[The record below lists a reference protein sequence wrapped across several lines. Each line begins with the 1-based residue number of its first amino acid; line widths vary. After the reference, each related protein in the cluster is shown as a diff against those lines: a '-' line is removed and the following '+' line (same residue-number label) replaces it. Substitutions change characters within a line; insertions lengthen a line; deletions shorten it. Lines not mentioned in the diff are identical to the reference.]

1 MQHVNQFSLRRHIT
15 LLPSLIGLILIL
27 MGSSSVHATGGTI
40 WTSRTSAADNA
51 WNSVTYGNGLFV
63 AVASSGTGNRV
74 MTSPDGITWTSRT
87 SAADY
92 TWNSITYGNGLFVAV
107 GTNNTTYSGEVM
119 TSPDGITWTS
129 RNESAGNYWS
139 AVTYGN
145 GLFVTVGYSGIGNNV
160 MTSPD
165 GVTWTLQTTSTAN
178 GWSSVTYGNGL
189 FVAVATSGSSNLV
202 MTSPDGIAWTLGT
215 PFVGGYWSSVTYGN
229 ALFVTV
235 GNSGGGAVMTSP
247 DGITWTSRASQAA
260 AANYTWNGITYGNG
274 LFVAVS
280 FSGNQVMTSPDG
292 ITWTSQL
299 LAANNNWN
307 SVTYGNGLF
316 VAVGNSAS
324 GIGAVTTSP
333 AFDAPTIS
341 AVNPAY
347 GGTAGG
353 TKVTLTGTSFT
364 GTTAVSLGGAAATQV
379 NVVSDTS
386 LTATTPAHATG
397 VASVVVTTPAGANA
411 ANSLFSYTDCGPGV
425 PLTTGTGGVGA
436 LWQMLALPCV
446 PATGTIA
453 GVFGTGTPSNLSTA
467 NYASAGIGWII
478 ENRTVGAVPA
488 YQPLLSSN
496 LPLTV
501 GAGYWLKSYQ
511 APMNGTLTMNGAA
524 TPTDTTQAQGCYSAN
539 GCKAITVTTVT
550 GNNRYN
556 LVGNPFPY
564 AIDWT
569 KVRIRVD
576 GSSSTLTPSAAN
588 TAGYI
593 DNTVNIWNG
602 TGYDTFTD
610 VAPYPSTPN
619 LQYFKSFWI
628 NVLPGAFGHTIELLI
643 PAEQSTLSRNHAA
656 PTSFEALASVNMP
669 WYLGWLDW
677 VVSPA
682 TAASVPAVSNNV
694 NPQPLPDPSDWYI
707 RLKVDNPVTG
717 WKDHGALLGQL
728 TDAAL
733 GFDKHDVVKMAPFT
747 APYLTLVFPH
757 PDWGVKAADYASDFH
772 LVTNTVDSWRFEVR
786 ASPVGSI
793 VFLSWEGD
801 PALLSRS
808 QLLEVATG
816 KVINP
821 TDPAWT
827 AKGYPVTLNAPAQS
841 YVWTVLAH

>member
-1 MQHVNQFSLRRHIT
+1 MAAIGTDGSLST
-15 LLPSLIGLILIL
+15 
-27 MGSSSVHATGGTI
+27 
-40 WTSRTSAADNA
+40 
-51 WNSVTYGNGLFV
+51 
-63 AVASSGTGNRV
+63 
-74 MTSPDGITWTSRT
+74 
-87 SAADY
+87 
-92 TWNSITYGNGLFVAV
+92 TWNPNANS
-107 GTNNTTYSGEVM
+107 
-119 TSPDGITWTS
+119 
-129 RNESAGNYWS
+129 
-139 AVTYGN
+139 
-145 GLFVTVGYSGIGNNV
+145 TVNALAI
-160 MTSPD
+160 
-165 GVTWTLQTTSTAN
+165 
-178 GWSSVTYGNGL
+178 
-189 FVAVATSGSSNLV
+189 SGSTVYAGGSFTDIASETQTNSP
-202 MTSPDGIAWTLGT
+202 TS
-215 PFVGGYWSSVTYGN
+215 YWGVLN
-229 ALFVTV
+229 ALTC
-235 GNSGGGAVMTSP
+235 GSG
-247 DGITWTSRASQAA
+247 
-260 AANYTWNGITYGNG
+260 
-274 LFVAVS
+274 L
-280 FSGNQVMTSPDG
+280 
-292 ITWTSQL
+292 
-299 LAANNNWN
+299 
-307 SVTYGNGLF
+307 
-316 VAVGNSAS
+316 
-324 GIGAVTTSP
+324 
-333 AFDAPTIS
+333 
-341 AVNPAY
+341 
-347 GGTAGG
+347 
-353 TKVTLTGTSFT
+353 
-364 GTTAVSLGGAAATQV
+364 
-379 NVVSDTS
+379 
-386 LTATTPAHATG
+386 
-397 VASVVVTTPAGANA
+397 
-411 ANSLFSYTDCGPGV
+411 

-446 PATGTIA
+446 PATSTIA
-453 GVFGTGTPSNLSTA
+453 GVLGTGTPSNLNTA
-467 NYASAGIGWII
+467 HYATATPGIGWII
-478 ENRTVGAVPA
+478 EDRPVSAVPA
-488 YQPLLSSN
+488 YRPLLIN
-496 LPLTV
+496 DILNV
-501 GAGYWLKSYQ
+501 GTGYWLKSYQ
-511 APMNGTLTMNGAA
+511 APTKGILTITGTA
-524 TPTDTTQAQGCYSAN
+524 TPADVTHAQGCYSTN

-550 GNNRYN
+550 SDNRYN

-602 TGYDTFTD
+602 TGYDAFTD

-643 PAEQSTLSRNHAA
+643 PAEQSTLSRNHAV
-656 PTSFEALASVNMP
+656 PTNFEALASVDMP

-772 LVTNTVDSWRFEVR
+772 LVSNTVDSWRFEVR
-786 ASPVGSI
+786 SSPVGSI
-793 VFLSWEGD
+793 VFFSWEGD

-841 YVWTVLAH
+841 YVWTVLAHWWVKNN

>member
-1 MQHVNQFSLRRHIT
+1 MQHAHQFSLGKLIT
-15 LLPSLIGLILIL
+15 FIVLIGISNVSGAGLVGVKTIAITSTNTDYLQ
-27 MGSSSVHATGGTI
+27 VAEVVATQ
-40 WTSRTSAADNA
+40 
-51 WNSVTYGNGLFV
+51 
-63 AVASSGTGNRV
+63 TG
-74 MTSPDGITWTSRT
+74 
-87 SAADY
+87 
-92 TWNSITYGNGLFVAV
+92 
-107 GTNNTTYSGEVM
+107 
-119 TSPDGITWTS
+119 
-129 RNESAGNYWS
+129 
-139 AVTYGN
+139 
-145 GLFVTVGYSGIGNNV
+145 
-160 MTSPD
+160 
-165 GVTWTLQTTSTAN
+165 TLQDVALAAN
-178 GWSSVTYGNGL
+178 G
-189 FVAVATSGSSNLV
+189 ATAS
-202 MTSPDGIAWTLGT
+202 TL
-215 PFVGGYWSSVTYGN
+215 S
-229 ALFVTV
+229 
-235 GNSGGGAVMTSP
+235 
-247 DGITWTSRASQAA
+247 
-260 AANYTWNGITYGNG
+260 
-274 LFVAVS
+274 S
-280 FSGNQVMTSPDG
+280 FSGVYGVSNAASNAIDG
-292 ITWTSQL
+292 SFNGDLYYPPGIFHSGTTTGAFLNIT
-299 LAANNNWN
+299 LASASELNSIQIYGRADCCSYRDIYNVSFLDAKGAVLYTANNQNATTG
-307 SVTYGNGLF
+307 SVLIN
-316 VAVGNSAS
+316 
-324 GIGAVTTSP
+324 I
-333 AFDAPTIS
+333 AFPT
-341 AVNPAY
+341 VNTVSPAY

-353 TKVTLTGTSFT
+353 TQVTLTGTSFT

-467 NYASAGIGWII
+467 NYATAGIGWII

-511 APMNGTLTMNGAA
+511 APTNGILTMNGAA

-643 PAEQSTLSRNHAA
+643 PAEQSTLSRNHAV
-656 PTSFEALASVNMP
+656 PTNFEALASVDMP

-682 TAASVPAVSNNV
+682 VAASVPAVSNNV
-694 NPQPLPDPSDWYI
+694 NPQPLPNPSDWYI

-786 ASPVGSI
+786 SSPVGSI

>member
-1 MQHVNQFSLRRHIT
+1 MAAIGTDGSLST
-15 LLPSLIGLILIL
+15 
-27 MGSSSVHATGGTI
+27 
-40 WTSRTSAADNA
+40 
-51 WNSVTYGNGLFV
+51 
-63 AVASSGTGNRV
+63 
-74 MTSPDGITWTSRT
+74 
-87 SAADY
+87 
-92 TWNSITYGNGLFVAV
+92 TWNPNANS
-107 GTNNTTYSGEVM
+107 
-119 TSPDGITWTS
+119 
-129 RNESAGNYWS
+129 
-139 AVTYGN
+139 
-145 GLFVTVGYSGIGNNV
+145 TVNALAI
-160 MTSPD
+160 
-165 GVTWTLQTTSTAN
+165 
-178 GWSSVTYGNGL
+178 
-189 FVAVATSGSSNLV
+189 SGSTVYAGGSFTDIASETQTNSP
-202 MTSPDGIAWTLGT
+202 TS
-215 PFVGGYWSSVTYGN
+215 YWGVLN
-229 ALFVTV
+229 ALTC
-235 GNSGGGAVMTSP
+235 GSG
-247 DGITWTSRASQAA
+247 
-260 AANYTWNGITYGNG
+260 
-274 LFVAVS
+274 L
-280 FSGNQVMTSPDG
+280 
-292 ITWTSQL
+292 
-299 LAANNNWN
+299 
-307 SVTYGNGLF
+307 
-316 VAVGNSAS
+316 
-324 GIGAVTTSP
+324 
-333 AFDAPTIS
+333 
-341 AVNPAY
+341 
-347 GGTAGG
+347 
-353 TKVTLTGTSFT
+353 
-364 GTTAVSLGGAAATQV
+364 
-379 NVVSDTS
+379 
-386 LTATTPAHATG
+386 
-397 VASVVVTTPAGANA
+397 
-411 ANSLFSYTDCGPGV
+411 

-446 PATGTIA
+446 PATSTIA
-453 GVFGTGTPSNLSTA
+453 GVLGTGTPSNLNTA
-467 NYASAGIGWII
+467 HYATATPGIGWII
-478 ENRTVGAVPA
+478 EDRPVSAVPA
-488 YQPLLSSN
+488 YRPLLIN
-496 LPLTV
+496 DILNV
-501 GAGYWLKSYQ
+501 GTGYWLKSYQ
-511 APMNGTLTMNGAA
+511 APTKGILTMNGAA

-643 PAEQSTLSRNHAA
+643 PAEQSTLSRNHAV
-656 PTSFEALASVNMP
+656 PTNFEALASVDMP

-786 ASPVGSI
+786 SSPVGSI